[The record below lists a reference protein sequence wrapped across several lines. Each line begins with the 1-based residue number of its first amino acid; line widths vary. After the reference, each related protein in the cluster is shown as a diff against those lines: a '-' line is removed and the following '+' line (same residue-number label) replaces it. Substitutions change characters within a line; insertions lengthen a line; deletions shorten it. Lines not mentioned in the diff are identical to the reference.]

1 MNEFKSNMPYQRI
14 LISRTD
20 GIGDV
25 VLALP
30 VAGVLKK
37 MFPQSHVMFL
47 GRNYT
52 KPVIDA
58 CNFID
63 EFVAW
68 DDIENLSDEEKRIQE
83 LKKLNAE
90 IIIHVFPRKVIADL
104 AKKAQIPLRVG
115 TSSRIYHWRT
125 CNRIIKLSRKSSPHH
140 EAQLNLKL
148 LYSLGAKKRYEKEEI
163 PRFYGLKKLEQ
174 LKQEYREL
182 LDKKKYNLIIHP
194 KSKGSAREWGMKNFS
209 ELIKM
214 LPAEKFKIFISGT
227 CEEIQQV
234 KSHMIDPYEKV
245 TSLPEMSLGQLI
257 SFIAAADGVLAASTG
272 PLHIAAAM
280 GKFAVGLYAPMRP
293 IHPGRWAPLGLH
305 ASFIVKEKYC
315 NKCRKTKRCECIESI
330 SPETVKQKLLKITEI

>member
-1 MNEFKSNMPYQRI
+1 MPYKRI

-25 VLALP
+25 ILALP

-37 MFPQSHVMFL
+37 LYPHAQVLFL

-58 CNFID
+58 CVHVD
-63 EFVAW
+63 EFFAW
-68 DDIENLSDEEKRIQE
+68 DDIEKHSNEALRIHA
-83 LKKLNAE
+83 LKKIKADV
-90 IIIHVFPRKVIADL
+90 IIHVFPRKIIADL

-115 TSSRIYHWRT
+115 TSSRFYHWLS

-148 LYSLGAKKRYEKEEI
+148 LYSLGTKKRYEKEEI
-163 PRFYGLKKLEQ
+163 PRFYGLKRIEKLNPEH
-174 LKQEYREL
+174 KNL
-182 LDKKKYNLIIHP
+182 LDRKKFNLIIHP

-209 ELIKM
+209 ELIKII
-214 LPAEKFKIFISGT
+214 PEEKIKIFISGT
-227 CEEIQQV
+227 EEELHQV
-234 KSHMIDPYEKV
+234 NPYIVDPFQRV
-245 TSLPEMSLGQLI
+245 TALPGNMPLGQLI
-257 SFIAAADGVLAASTG
+257 SFIAASDGVLAASTG
-272 PLHIAAAM
+272 PLHIAAAL

-305 ASFIVKEKYC
+305 ASFLVKDKTC

-330 SPETVKQKLLKITEI
+330 TPETVKQKLLHIAEI